1 MLVTSLRWL
10 DLEDLQLPAGY
21 CILIGDTRDSP
32 RRAAAADMH
41 AVLHTVEA
49 ASQVARLSLTV
60 FLLDRMRSSSDQP
73 LYLHHVGDVQIHP
86 E

>member
-1 MLVTSLRWL
+1 MLLTSLGGPTKGRL

-32 RRAAAADMH
+32 RRVAAADIH

-49 ASQVARLSLTV
+49 EVRL
-60 FLLDRMRSSSDQP
+60 RSFVST
-73 LYLHHVGDVQIHP
+73 
-86 E
+86 